1 MNEEELNQ
9 QGSKGGTIDE
19 PKRKVERRGSD
30 SSLNPNKPATIGS
43 TGRGRERSRGLRRTT
58 SEELHVLELAE
69 RAEADVRIRTDQSP
83 KRRNERKKKV
93 GLRVSFIEDLNEKNG
108 IKTTYLENEE
118 PLTAEEKSAAWYGG
132 RNYKLFKGL
141 CYTESVE
148 AKENED
154 YCSRFDKVWAACA
167 TTSVDFAWQ
176 EIMKA
181 EHKKSSPN
189 NAVMLAK
196 ARCRGF
202 EREIFPDTL
211 LRNRLA
217 TIKYVVRSYKQAQ
230 LSMTISKEEK
240 ETAVREASLRCSQPF
255 RRFARLMAE
264 GDALLVAA
272 WERVLKK
279 DDSLDESRSNS
290 AAQQDRRASRRDMM
304 AAAGRQSVRN
314 LLSSGESRRDL
325 FSSLKSSGSCRKL
338 IAPSD
343 YSEESRRN
351 LMGSKGGGSSN
362 DRRNVMSKVE
372 SHRDLLM
379 SLKSSGSSRKLMMGD
394 TSSRTKDHVG
404 RQESK
409 RNLLKTESSGRSLL
423 SGSRSESRR
432 NLLQG
437 AGARAESKRNVGSR
451 ASSSRRL
458 QLDQRVEDRAG
469 GNNDEDDNIPARPA
483 RRGSSRK
490 IQVE

>member
-1 MNEEELNQ
+1 MNEEELNH
-9 QGSKGGTIDE
+9 QGGTGSGTIDE

-30 SSLNPNKPATIGS
+30 SSLNANKPSTIGGP
-43 TGRGRERSRGLRRTT
+43 GRGRERSRGLRRTT
-58 SEELHVLELAE
+58 SEELHLLELAE
-69 RAEADVRIRTDQSP
+69 RADADVRVRMDRSP
-83 KRRNERKKKV
+83 KRKPERKKKM
-93 GLRVSFIEDLNEKNG
+93 GLKLTFIENLNEKSG
-108 IKTTYLENEE
+108 VKCTYLDNVEE
-118 PLTAEEKSAAWYGG
+118 PLTAEEKAAAWYGG
-132 RNYKLFKGL
+132 RNYKLFKSL
-141 CYTESVE
+141 CYAESVE

-154 YCSRFDKVWAACA
+154 YCTRFDKVWSACA

-217 TIKYVVRSYKQAQ
+217 TVKYVVRSYKQAL
-230 LSMTISKEEK
+230 LSMTISKEDQ

-272 WERVLKK
+272 WERVTTKK
-279 DDSLDESRSNS
+279 EDSMDESRRSN
-290 AAQQDRRASRRDMM
+290 AQLERRASRRDLM
-304 AAAGRQSVRN
+304 AASGRQSVRN
-314 LLSSGESRRDL
+314 LFGTGESRRDL

-338 IAPSD
+338 ISHSD

-351 LMGSKGGGSSN
+351 LMSSSKASSSN
-362 DRRNVMSKVE
+362 DRRKVMSKVE

-379 SLKSSGSSRKLMMGD
+379 SLKSSGSSRKLMSD
-394 TSSRTKDHVG
+394 DFSRSNGKEQG

-409 RNLLKTESSGRSLL
+409 RNLMRTESRQNLL
-423 SGSRSESRR
+423 SGAKSESRR
-432 NLLQG
+432 NLL
-437 AGARAESKRNVGSR
+437 ARAESRRSLCSKSL
-451 ASSSRRL
+451 SSRRL
-458 QLDQRVEDRAG
+458 QLEEEDSGA
-469 GNNDEDDNIPARPA
+469 PRPT
-483 RRGSSRK
+483 RSGSSRK
-490 IQVE
+490 LLVG